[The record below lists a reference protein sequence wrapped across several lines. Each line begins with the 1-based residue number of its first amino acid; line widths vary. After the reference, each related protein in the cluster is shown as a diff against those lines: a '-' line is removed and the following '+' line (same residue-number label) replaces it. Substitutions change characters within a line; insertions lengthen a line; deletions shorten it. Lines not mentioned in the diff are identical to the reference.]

1 MIMFI
6 YNFSSCTSNKL
17 TNNITS
23 YVLVAILVG
32 VIGFHIIPANQ
43 LFASTGAS
51 AAAAAAGEAAAAAA
65 AAAGGSAAAAAAA
78 D

>member
-17 TNNITS
+17 THNITS

-32 VIGFHIIPANQ
+32 VIGFHIIPAKQ

-65 AAAGGSAAAAAAA
+65 A